1 MDIVNEML
9 KNCKFYIF
17 DKDHVKFKKIFYLE
31 NDDSSS
37 YSYY

>member
-1 MDIVNEML
+1 MDIVIEML

-17 DKDHVKFKKIFYLE
+17 DKDHVNLKKIFYLE

-37 YSYY
+37 CSYY